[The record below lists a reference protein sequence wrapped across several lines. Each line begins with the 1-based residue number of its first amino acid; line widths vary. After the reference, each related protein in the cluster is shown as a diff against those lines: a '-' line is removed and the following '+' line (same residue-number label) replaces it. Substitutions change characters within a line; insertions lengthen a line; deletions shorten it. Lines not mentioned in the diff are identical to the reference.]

1 MKGVKGMNF
10 AEAIKNETKWTRTE
24 NGAVALNT
32 TSNACLDL
40 FGTIGALRK
49 ADEARITSLFEEAYK
64 ENPLLATKILFYARD
79 IRGDKETTGLGERR
93 VFRIILKYAALHHPE
108 CIRPNLDLIGVYGR
122 YDDLYELIGT
132 PLEDDM
138 WSAMK
143 KQFEEDKINLEKGN
157 VISLLAKW
165 IKTADA
171 SSEKTRKLGIKTAI
185 KLGYSV
191 FEFKRIVRA
200 MRKHL
205 RVVEGLMSTN
215 QWDKITYSEV
225 PSRAMMIYRN
235 AFKRHDEGRF
245 NLFAQKAVTGEEK
258 INSATLYPYDIIER
272 MIDNWNWRCA
282 VNGTE
287 ENILQAQWDALP
299 NYVEEGTN
307 AIVIADTSGS
317 MMGRPIYSALGLAIY
332 FAQRNV
338 GAYHNLFMTFSSNP
352 RYQKIQ
358 GKTLKQI
365 FSNLNYNG
373 WSMNTDCEAAFN
385 LILDTAIKNNVPV
398 NEMPKSLIIISD
410 MEFDYCGNREWTFYD
425 KMRAKFAQYGY
436 EIPTIIFWQVDS
448 RHDVFHADK
457 NRKGVILVSGQSAG
471 TFKNLIGAIGMT
483 PSQYMLKILNS
494 TRYGVIR
501 IE

>member
-1 MKGVKGMNF
+1 MNF
-10 AEAIKNETKWTRTE
+10 AEAIKQESKWTRTE
-24 NGAVALNT
+24 NGAIALNT
-32 TSNACLDL
+32 TGTACLDL
-40 FGTIGALRK
+40 FGTIGALRN

-122 YDDLYELIGT
+122 YDDLYELIDT
-132 PLEDDM
+132 PLEKEM
-138 WSAMK
+138 WLAMGN
-143 KQFEEDKINLEKGN
+143 QFEEDKINLEKGN

-171 SSEKTRKLGIKTAI
+171 SSEKTKQIGIKTAI

-205 RVVEGLMSTN
+205 RVVETLMSTN
-215 QWDKITYSEV
+215 QWDKIKYSEV

-235 AFKRHDEGRF
+235 AFKRHDEERF
-245 NLFAQKAVTGEEK
+245 TQFAQKAVTGEEK

-272 MIDNWNWRCA
+272 VIDSWNWRCK
-282 VNGTE
+282 VSGTE
-287 ENILQAQWDALP
+287 EQILQAQWDALP
-299 NYVEEGTN
+299 NYIEEGTN

-317 MMGRPIYSALGLAIY
+317 MMGRPIFSALGLAIY
-332 FAQRNV
+332 FAQRNI
-338 GAYHNLFMTFSSNP
+338 GAYHNLFMTFSNNP

-365 FSNLNYNG
+365 FSNLNYSG
-373 WSMNTDCEAAFN
+373 WSMNTNCAAAFN
-385 LILDTAIKNNVPV
+385 LILDTAIQNNVPV

-410 MEFDYCGNREWTFYD
+410 MEFDYCGDREWTFYD

-436 EIPTIIFWQVDS
+436 EIPTIVFWNVDS
-448 RHDVFHADK
+448 RNDIFHADAK
-457 NRKGVILVSGQSAG
+457 RKGVILCSGQSAG
-471 TFKNLIGAIGMT
+471 TFKNLIGSIGMT
-483 PSQYMLKILNS
+483 PMEFMMEIVNSRRYEPIKIEL
-494 TRYGVIR
+494 
-501 IE
+501 

>member
-1 MKGVKGMNF
+1 MNF
-10 AEAIKNETKWTRTE
+10 AEAIKQESKWTRTE
-24 NGAVALNT
+24 NSAIALNT
-32 TSNACLDL
+32 TGTACLDL

-79 IRGDKETTGLGERR
+79 IRGDKETNGLGERR
-93 VFRIILKYAALHHPE
+93 IFRIILKYAALHHPE
-108 CIRPNLDLIGVYGR
+108 CIKPNLDLIGVYGR

-132 PLEDDM
+132 PLEDEM
-138 WSAMK
+138 WVAMK

-171 SSEKTRKLGIKTAI
+171 SSEKTRKLGIKTAL
-185 KLGYSV
+185 KLGYNIY
-191 FEFKRIVRA
+191 EFKRIVRA

-215 QWDKITYSEV
+215 QWDKIKYSEV

-235 AFKRHDEGRF
+235 AFKRHDEERF
-245 NLFAQKAVTGEEK
+245 VQFAQKAVTGEEK

-272 MIDNWNWRCA
+272 MIDYWNWRCK
-282 VNGTE
+282 VKGTE
-287 ENILQAQWDALP
+287 EQILQAQWDSLP
-299 NYVEEGTN
+299 NYVEAGTN
-307 AIVIADTSGS
+307 AIVMADTSGS
-317 MMGRPIYSALGLAIY
+317 MIGRPICSALGLAVY

-338 GAYHNLFMTFSSNP
+338 GAYHNLFMTFSHNP
-352 RYQKIQ
+352 RYQKIA

-365 FSNLNYNG
+365 FANLNYND

-385 LILDTAIKNNVPV
+385 LILDTAIKNHVPTE
-398 NEMPKSLIIISD
+398 EMPKSLIIISD
-410 MEFDYCGNREWTFYD
+410 MEFDYCGDEDWTFYD

-436 EIPTIIFWQVDS
+436 EIPTIVFWQVAS
-448 RHDVFHADK
+448 RHDVFHADSK
-457 NRKGVILVSGQSAG
+457 RKGVILVSGQSAG
-471 TFKNLIGAIGMT
+471 TFKNLIGAIGKSPIDFMMEIVNSRRYE
-483 PSQYMLKILNS
+483 PIKIEL
-494 TRYGVIR
+494 
-501 IE
+501 